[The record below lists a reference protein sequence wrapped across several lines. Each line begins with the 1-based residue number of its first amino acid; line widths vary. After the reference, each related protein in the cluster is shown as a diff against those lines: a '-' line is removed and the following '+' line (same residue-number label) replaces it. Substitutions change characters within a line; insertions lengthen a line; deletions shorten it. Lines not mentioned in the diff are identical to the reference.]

1 MRPSTRQTVVIPC
14 GMVLLALALAGC
26 GPTVSPAVPKHI
38 DLPAPEPVHGTAVV
52 ILVDTSGS
60 MREPVRD
67 HDGKQ
72 RPKNE
77 IARAAL
83 EKIVQST
90 ADWKKTHAD
99 QVLQLGILEFSDL
112 VQRVLPMEAFDQGK
126 SAAAVKKIRKP
137 EGGTAI
143 GLALEDGF
151 KALYE
156 TGCDRKFLLCITD
169 GENTAGP
176 PPDMMAK
183 QLFGQTNGQVEI
195 HFIAFDTS
203 AAQFQFLK
211 YVNGHVVEAAD
222 AAQLQAELARIYEK
236 RILAEMEEPAK

>member
-1 MRPSTRQTVVIPC
+1 MLLLGI
-14 GMVLLALALAGC
+14 GLALTGLGC
-26 GPTVSPAVPKHI
+26 GRAAPTIPTHI
-38 DLPAPEPVHGTAVV
+38 DLPAAEPVHGTAVV

-60 MREPVRD
+60 MRDPVRD
-67 HDGKQ
+67 HDGKK
-72 RPKNE
+72 RPKDE

-83 EKIVQST
+83 DKIVQST

-99 QVLQLGILEFSDL
+99 QMLQLGILEFSDH
-112 VQRVLPMEAFDQGK
+112 VQRVLPVAAFDQAK
-126 SAAAVKKIRKP
+126 STAAVKKIRAP

-151 KALYE
+151 KALYG

-169 GENTAGP
+169 GENTVGP
-176 PPDMMAK
+176 TPDHVAR
-183 QLFGQTNGQVEI
+183 QLYGQTNGQVEM

-203 AAQFQFLK
+203 AAQFNFLK
-211 YVNGHVVEAAD
+211 DVNGQASEAAD
-222 AAQLQAELARIYEK
+222 AAQLQAELARFYEK